1 MISRLFLPLS
11 SLASKGSIPWSSDQ
25 RNRHVHTHKGKSL
38 PSRVLFPP
46 CGVCCGCPEHFTVE
60 MMSVKPTYQHLK
72 GSANLIACGP
82 CLSRQFCDSV
92 CDKCSLC
99 GRAPRDKRPAQDPPW
114 RQETEGL
121 RRERGFTR
129 LCQLLV
135 CGFVRCECCY
145 RAWLW
150 SNRSCVLCSL
160 GKKKKKEKKKKKKT
174 TEKVLLRCPVLA
186 RTWKACASKS

>member
-99 GRAPRDKRPAQDPPW
+99 GRAPRDKRPAQDPPGGK
-114 RQETEGL
+114 RLKDCDETLASQDCVNCWCAVLWDVNVVIAPDCG
-121 RRERGFTR
+121 RIGA
-129 LCQLLV
+129 V
-135 CGFVRCECCY
+135 CF
-145 RAWLW
+145 AH
-150 SNRSCVLCSL
+150 
-160 GKKKKKEKKKKKKT
+160 
-174 TEKVLLRCPVLA
+174 
-186 RTWKACASKS
+186 